1 MTVHSQGAATAPQDA
16 PHESGGPH
24 TSGAPQQPQPTAA
37 GKKARKKA
45 PTPRGTTSSPPSG
58 RLPYLLI
65 APAVLSM
72 AALLLYPLAKN
83 VILSLQKVDRIE
95 FIQRKAPF
103 NGVENYTQLLGDG
116 HFWTVVVRTFAFTA
130 ANVALIMAIGSLLGL
145 LLNRLGKWMR
155 LVLSMALV
163 MAWAMP
169 IVASV
174 TVFQWLFDEQF
185 GVMNWVM
192 RTLGFSGYEQH
203 NWFETGWSTLVII
216 TILVVWGSVPFVA
229 LNMYAGLTTVSAE
242 LYEAARMDG
251 ANGWQTFWQVVFPNL
266 RPFFLITT
274 FLEVIWVFKAFTQV
288 YAMNRGGPDRA
299 SETLPVFAFVEGQSQ
314 GHYALAAAISVL
326 TIVMLVVVM
335 SFYFR
340 LILKQE
346 EEQ

>member
-16 PHESGGPH
+16 PHEPGGPKAPQPPQRPA
-24 TSGAPQQPQPTAA
+24 GAPEAA
-37 GKKARKKA
+37 PA
-45 PTPRGTTSSPPSG
+45 PRGRRAALPSG
-58 RLPYLLI
+58 WLPYLLV

-72 AALLLYPLAKN
+72 AVLLLYPLAKN
-83 VILSLQKVDRIE
+83 VILSFQKVDKIE
-95 FIQRKAPF
+95 FIQRRAPF
-103 NGVENYTQLLGDG
+103 HGVENYTQLLGDAQ
-116 HFWTVVVRTFAFTA
+116 FWTVVLRSFLFTA
-130 ANVALIMAIGSLLGL
+130 ANVAVIMVVGSLIGL

-185 GVMNWVM
+185 GVMNWLM
-192 RTLGFSGYEQH
+192 RTLGFAGYEQH
-203 NWFETGWSTLVII
+203 NWFESGLSTLVII
-216 TILVVWGSVPFVA
+216 TVLVVWGSVPFVA
-229 LNMYAGLTTVSAE
+229 LNMYAGLTTVGGE

-266 RPFFLITT
+266 KPFFLVTT

-314 GHYALAAAISVL
+314 GHYALAAAVSVL